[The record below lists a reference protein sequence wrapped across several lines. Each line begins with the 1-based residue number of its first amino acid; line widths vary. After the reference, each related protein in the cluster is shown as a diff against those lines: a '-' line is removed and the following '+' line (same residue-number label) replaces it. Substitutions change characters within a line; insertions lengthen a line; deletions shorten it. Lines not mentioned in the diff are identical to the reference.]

1 MRLRIGPDLV
11 RYGLEPCHHV
21 IQGDP
26 LLNSV
31 FVTCQQ
37 LCREVGLLL
46 DRLSTA
52 DRPCDGGRVEIS
64 IQRTSERGEQVI
76 DASVRDFG
84 PGIPAEHVPR
94 LTERFYRVDAGASRS
109 KRGTGLGLAI
119 VRNILLRHKSRLI
132 VDSVVGQGSTFTAR
146 FPIATEIPLAAP
158 KNLESSYS

>member
-1 MRLRIGPDLV
+1 MQPLADDL
-11 RYGLEPCHHV
+11 GLTLEFTQPGEPMPV
-21 IQGDP
+21 VGDEDELIQ
-26 LLNSV
+26 V
-31 FVTCQQ
+31 FANLVENACKYA
-37 LCREVGLLL
+37 G
-46 DRLSTA
+46 
-52 DRPCDGGRVEIS
+52 DGGRVEIS

-109 KRGTGLGLAI
+109 KRGTGLGLSI